1 MSRTQIGA
9 IARRSGVQLP
19 DSAMVEGAIERAQSE
34 SSPMLFNHVMRSA
47 LFAEMFA
54 GMRPQAKDREVI
66 AVSSI
71 LHDIGLTDQKHQC
84 EERFEV
90 RSAHAARAFALGQG
104 VSDARAWL
112 IWDTVA
118 LHTHDLNLYKQDE
131 AWAVQMGI
139 LADVVGAG
147 ADLLDVSAMERILT
161 LFPRLGFKKGFY
173 DLLSAEARSAPPP
186 PFHPTTMIL
195 HHDCGS
201 LSIPNARDLIAHA
214 PFDD

>member
-1 MSRTQIGA
+1 MSRTQIHA
-9 IARRSGVQLP
+9 IAKRSGVRLP
-19 DSAMVEGAIERAQSE
+19 DSTMVERAIERAQSE

-47 LFAEMFA
+47 LFAEMFSA
-54 GMRPQAKDREVI
+54 LRPRVKDRELI
-66 AVSSI
+66 AVSTI
-71 LHDIGLTDQKHQC
+71 LHDIGLTDQKRQR
-84 EERFEV
+84 EDRFEI
-90 RSAHAARAFALGQG
+90 RSAHAARAFALGHG
-104 VSDARAWL
+104 ADDARAWL

-147 ADLLDVSAMERILT
+147 IDLLDASAVERILA

-173 DLLSAEARSAPPP
+173 ELLSAEAGGAPPP
-186 PFHPTTMIL
+186 PFHPTAMIL

-201 LSIPNARDLIAHA
+201 LSVPNARELIANA

>member
-1 MSRTQIGA
+1 MSQTQIET
-9 IARRSGVQLP
+9 IATCTGVRLP
-19 DSAMVEGAIERAQSE
+19 DSAIVERAIERAQSE

-47 LFAEMFA
+47 LFAEMFSE
-54 GMRPQAKDREVI
+54 MRPRANDREVI

-104 VSDARAWL
+104 ASDARAWL

-118 LHTHDLNLYKQDE
+118 LHTQDLNLYKQDE

-147 ADLLDVSAMERILT
+147 TDLLDASAIERILT
-161 LFPRLGFKKGFY
+161 QFPRLDFKKGFY
-173 DLLSAEARSAPPP
+173 DLLSAEAKSVPPP
-186 PFHPTTMIL
+186 PFHPTAMIL

-201 LSIPNARDLIAHA
+201 LSVPDARDLIAQA